1 MIPAPGGKG
10 RTMAAKEERAL
21 DARTLALVRV
31 AAGVAASNAVDL
43 KHRMIAARGAGVP
56 ARWVE
61 ERLLQG
67 VPNVGYPRNL
77 AAFGELRAVA
87 GLLPQTLLNVGYPR
101 TLAAFGVWREVAG
114 PLADSGEPVPHPE
127 WEVWLKRG
135 TELCAEV
142 YGRTFHK
149 LLLHLKGLHPAL
161 EALVLVD
168 AYGKVLGRPGLDAG
182 RREICTLAAI
192 AMQDA
197 PRQLHAH
204 LRGALNLGWAAKDVD
219 TVLALLEPDLG
230 AERALAVWNLWA
242 DVR

>member
-1 MIPAPGGKG
+1 
-10 RTMAAKEERAL
+10 MAAKEERAL

-31 AAGVAASNAVDL
+31 AAGVAASNAEEL

-56 ARWVE
+56 ALWVE
-61 ERLLQG
+61 ELLLQS
-67 VPNVGYPRNL
+67 
-77 AAFGELRAVA
+77 
-87 GLLPQTLLNVGYPR
+87 LLNVGYPR

-114 PLADSGEPVPHPE
+114 PLADPGEPVAHPE

-242 DVR
+242 DVRGRSL